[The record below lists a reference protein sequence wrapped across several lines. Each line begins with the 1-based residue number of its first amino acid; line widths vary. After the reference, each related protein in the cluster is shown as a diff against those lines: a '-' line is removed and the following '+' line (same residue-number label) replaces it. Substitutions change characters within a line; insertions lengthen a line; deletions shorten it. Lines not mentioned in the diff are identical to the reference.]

1 MLINCHT
8 YYSYK
13 YGTLK
18 LKKLFDEANRC
29 GHKSFAL
36 TDINSTSAILDYI
49 RLAPE
54 HGVKPIVGIDFR
66 NGAEQKYIG
75 IARNNDGL
83 KELNEHLTFH
93 SHNDI
98 PFENSAPEFSN
109 VYVVYPWNGNTK
121 SVNELRENEFIGVR
135 PSQVSR
141 LLFSDLKHKQ
151 HKLVILAPVTFEN
164 KKDFNAH
171 RLLRAIDKNL
181 LLSMLPKSEEAQQD
195 EIMMSES
202 ELRTAFIQFPEIAD
216 NTKKLMNSC
225 MVQFDFKTSKNKKQ
239 FSQSAYEDY
248 LLIRRECEA
257 GMLYRYGSMP
267 SNVVDRMEKELVL
280 IQQMNFCAYFLIN
293 WDMVNYARSQNY
305 YYVGRGSGA
314 NSMVAYLLR
323 ITDVDPIEL
332 DLYFERFINPHRTN
346 PPDFDIDFSSYER
359 NDVTK
364 YLFDRHGTEYTALVG
379 SYNTFQSKAVIREL
393 GKVFGMPVDE
403 IDNLQHA
410 KNYSQVDELGAL
422 VLKYTKHIEGFPS
435 HLSVHSSGVII
446 SDLPISTYTA
456 TMMPPKGFPTTHF
469 SMLESEDI
477 GLHKFDV
484 LGQRGLGKIKDCI
497 AIIKENQEH
506 RGVSGSSGVRSY
518 DLTHVG
524 LENPTPLTP
533 RPDDFD
539 IHDIERFKK
548 DPEIKKYLKAGDAI
562 GCFYVESPAMRMLLT
577 KLRAE
582 DYLRLVAASSII
594 RPGVAQSGMMNEY
607 IQRFHHEEL
616 REKARQ
622 ELPDLY
628 DILHE
633 TYGVM
638 VYQED
643 VIKVAHYFAGL
654 DLSEADVLRRGMS
667 WKFRERSQ
675 FDLVKEKFFKNCI
688 KKGHKPEI
696 INGIWTQIESFA
708 NYAFSK
714 GHSASYAVESYQAL
728 FLKVHYPLEYMV
740 ATLNNGGGF
749 YRSEVYVH
757 EAKKY
762 GATIE
767 LPCVNRSNGLY
778 TIYGKDIFIGLGFVA
793 GMETPVINAILQER
807 TLNGAF
813 TSLRDFLS
821 RIKISIEQLRPLIRI
836 GAFRFTGKGKKELMW
851 DAHFI
856 LSGSKN
862 RSVSPNLFEVET
874 KEFTIPELWSHELED
889 AFDEMEYLGF
899 TVNFTPFQLLKEK
912 PDLPL
917 RAKDVRAHVDR
928 EVTMLLYLVNIKY
941 TQTLKEHHRMNFGT
955 WYDIEGEWVDTVHFP
970 NSAANFP
977 FRGPGCYVIKGKV
990 MNDFGFITIDV
1001 HHMERLAMRDME
1013 AVTVRLKPGTHTS
1026 QKQLDG

>member
-1 MLINCHT
+1 MWINCHT
-8 YYSYK
+8 YFSYRF
-13 YGTLK
+13 GTLK
-18 LKKLFDEANRC
+18 LEQLFAEAQRC
-29 GHKSFAL
+29 GMKSVVL
-36 TDINSTSAILDYI
+36 TDINSTSAVLDFL

-54 HGVKPIVGIDFR
+54 NGITPIAGIDFR

-75 IARNNDGL
+75 IARNNDGYR
-83 KELNEHLTFH
+83 ELNEHLTLF
-93 SHNDI
+93 SHNEID
-98 PFENSAPEFSN
+98 FGNCAPEFLN
-109 VYVVYPWNGNTK
+109 AYVVYPWNANTPPV
-121 SVNELRENEFIGVR
+121 SDLRDNEFIGIR
-135 PSQVSR
+135 PAQINR
-141 LLFSDLKHKQ
+141 LLFSELKHKM
-151 HKLVILAPVTFEN
+151 HKLVVLAPVTFSC

-171 RLLRAIDKNL
+171 RLLRAIDRNL
-181 LLSMLPKSEEAQQD
+181 LLSMLPKSEEAQAD
-195 EIMMSES
+195 EIGLTED
-202 ELRTAFIQFPEIAD
+202 ELRTTFIQFPEIIS
-216 NTKKLMNSC
+216 NTKKLIDDCSIR
-225 MVQFDFKTSKNKKQ
+225 FDFKTSKNKKQ
-239 FSQSAYEDY
+239 FFGSPALDYERM
-248 LLIRRECEA
+248 LQLCEE
-257 GMLYRYGSMP
+257 GMLYRYGVNVP
-267 SNVVDRMEKELVL
+267 SNVRERVTKELRL
-280 IQQMNFCAYFLIN
+280 IQQLDFCAYFLIN
-293 WDMVNYARSQNY
+293 WDMVEYARRQNY

-314 NSMVAYLLR
+314 NSMVAFLLR

-346 PPDFDIDFSSYER
+346 PPDFDIDFSSTER
-359 NDVTK
+359 NDVTR
-364 YLFDRHGTEYTALVG
+364 YLFERHGSKYTALVG
-379 SYNTFQSKAVIREL
+379 AYNTFQGKAVVRQL
-393 GKVFGMPVDE
+393 GKVFGMPADE
-403 IDNLQHA
+403 IDALQRA
-410 KNYSQVDELGAL
+410 KSFSQVDELGML

-446 SDLPISTYTA
+446 SELPISTYTA

-469 SMLESEDI
+469 SMLESEDV

-484 LGQRGLGKIKDCI
+484 LGQRGLGKIKDCLQ
-497 AIIKENQEH
+497 IIKDNTQWH
-506 RGVSGSSGVRSY
+506 SGDESAEDVMQI
-518 DLTHVG
+518 
-524 LENPTPLTP
+524 
-533 RPDDFD
+533 D

-607 IQRFHHEEL
+607 IQRFHNEEL
-616 REKARQ
+616 REKAKA
-622 ELPDLY
+622 ELPQLY
-628 DILHE
+628 EILHE

-675 FDLVKEKFFKNCI
+675 FDLVKEKFFNNCI
-688 KKGHKPEI
+688 SKGHNPEI
-696 INGIWTQIESFA
+696 IRGIWTQIESFA

-749 YRSEVYVH
+749 YRGEVYVH

-762 GATIE
+762 GAQIE
-767 LPCVNRSNGLY
+767 LPCINRSNGLY
-778 TIYGKDIFIGLGFVA
+778 TIYGKQIFIGLGFVA
-793 GMETPVINAILQER
+793 GVETSVVNAILQER
-807 TLNGAF
+807 YLNGEF
-813 TSLRDFLS
+813 KSLRDFLS
-821 RIKISIEQLRPLIRI
+821 RIRISIEQLRPLIRI
-836 GAFRFTGKGKKELMW
+836 DAFRFTGKDKKELLW

-856 LSGSKN
+856 LSGTKK
-862 RSVSPNLFEVET
+862 REVSPNLFEVEA

-899 TVNFTPFQLLKEK
+899 TVNHSPFDLLKEK

-917 RAKDVRAHVDR
+917 RAKDIRHHVGQ

-941 TQTLKEHHRMNFGT
+941 TQTLKQHASMNFGT
-955 WYDIEGEWVDTVHFP
+955 WYDVEGEWVDTVHFP
-970 NSAANFP
+970 DSAANFP
-977 FRGPGCYVIKGKV
+977 FQGPGCYVVKGKV
-990 MNDFGFITIDV
+990 LNDYGFITIDV
-1001 HHMERLAMRDME
+1001 QHQERVAMRDME
-1013 AVTVRLKPGTHTS
+1013 AVNVRLKPG
-1026 QKQLDG
+1026 KEGEAEREYKLLD